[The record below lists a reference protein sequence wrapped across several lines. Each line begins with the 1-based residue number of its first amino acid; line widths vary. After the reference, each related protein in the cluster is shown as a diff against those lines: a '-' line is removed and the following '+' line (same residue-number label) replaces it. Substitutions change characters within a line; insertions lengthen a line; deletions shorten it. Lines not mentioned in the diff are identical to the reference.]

1 MTYYWIA
8 GDQLAGLSEAQIPE
22 ANWPQGE
29 TLVEGPDHDY
39 SELYWTGESVAIR
52 TPKPDGNYVWNL
64 TEWVEVIIPTPDAG
78 PDWGGL
84 ASTLRNSPAW
94 AHAYDQAEET
104 VKANAAF
111 TLLLASLVSTH
122 NEDDLRFAWLRLR
135 ELMQTQPTLTDFSE
149 EQLLFVT
156 EALSDNGFDPE
167 DFGLG

>member
-1 MTYYWIA
+1 MTYYWIT
-8 GDQLAGLSEAQIPE
+8 GDQLAGSSETAIPE

-39 SELYWTGESVAIR
+39 SELYWTGDTVAIR
-52 TPKPDGNYVWNL
+52 PQRPDGNYVWNL
-64 TEWVEVIIPTPDAG
+64 TEWVEVIIPAPEPTPN
-78 PDWGGL
+78 WIGL
-84 ASTLRNSPAW
+84 ESALRNSAAW

-111 TLLLASLVSTH
+111 TLLLTSLTSTH
-122 NEDDLRFAWLRLR
+122 NENDLRFAWLRLR
-135 ELMQTQPTLTDFSE
+135 ELMQTQQTLTDFSA

>member
-1 MTYYWIA
+1 MYYWIA
-8 GDQLAGLSEAQIPE
+8 DNQLAGFSEVSIPE

-39 SELYWTGESVAIR
+39 SELYWTGSAVAIR
-52 TPKPDGNYVWNL
+52 PPKSDGNYVWNL
-64 TEWVEVIIPTPDAG
+64 TEWEEVVIPTPEPA
-78 PDWGGL
+78 PNWTGL
-84 ASTLRNSPAW
+84 ESTLRNSSVW

-111 TLLLASLVSTH
+111 TLLLTSLTSTR

-135 ELMQTQPTLTDFSE
+135 ELMQTQSTLTDFSA

-156 EALSDNGFDPE
+156 EALSDNGFDPAS
-167 DFGLG
+167 FGLG